1 MVAIAVSSL
10 FEKRTGQSLSLP
22 NIPNEVMPMA
32 RVQALCSPCEHRS
45 PAELMEPFAYL
56 CQLPGK
62 DIRSRMVDAYN
73 VWLQVDPAIL
83 DLVKKV
89 VTMLHNGSLLVDDI
103 EDHSQMRRG
112 APVAHAIF
120 GEPLTINCANYT
132 YFLALEL
139 VHNTGNPKAVK
150 VFVDELLNLHRGQGW
165 DIYWRDNYECPS
177 LDMYKQM
184 VLDKTGGLLR
194 LAVKLMQA
202 FSTFGGNLITLTNSI
217 GLYYQ
222 IRDDYINLASEA
234 YMENKSYCEDLTE
247 GKFSYPI
254 IHAIQANPADRR
266 LMHILKQRTGDVNIK
281 KHAVEYIESVGSLA
295 HTKAVL
301 KELETE
307 IADEIQKLGGNGKL
321 EMILQYLMTNLV

>member
-1 MVAIAVSSL
+1 
-10 FEKRTGQSLSLP
+10 
-22 NIPNEVMPMA
+22 MPMS

-56 CQLPGK
+56 CQLSGK

-73 VWLQVDPAIL
+73 VWLQVEPSVM

-89 VTMLHNGSLLVDDI
+89 ITMLHNGSLLIDDI
-103 EDHSQMRRG
+103 EDNSQMRRG

-165 DIYWRDNYECPS
+165 DIYWRDNYECPT

-202 FSTFGGNLITLTNSI
+202 FSSFGGNLITLTNAI

-222 IRDDYINLASEA
+222 IRDDYINLASDK
-234 YMENKSYCEDLTE
+234 YMENKSFCEDLTE

-254 IHAIQANPADRR
+254 IHAILANPADRR
-266 LMHILKQRTGDVNIK
+266 LMHILKQRTADVNIK
-281 KHAVEYIESVGSLA
+281 KHAVNYIASVGSLE
-295 HTKAVL
+295 HTKTVL
-301 KELETE
+301 ADLEAE
-307 IADEIQKLGGNGKL
+307 IAAEIKKLGGNSKL
-321 EMILQYLMTNLV
+321 EHIVQYLATNLI